1 VETGF
6 TYQAMRRFTEAAH
19 CFERALSIKPQEHFA
34 RAQLAQLPFLAR
46 AEAHTGRVQLRAIL
60 DKDPQATPEI
70 ANGLFYCAMAEH
82 DRDLVTRAL
91 QSIRPEGLRDTYNNS
106 LWARDWFA
114 GLAART
120 FGDTAQAKAA
130 FISARAIE
138 AANVANQPDYAPAW
152 SRLGL
157 IDAGLGRKE
166 EAIQEGRRACAL
178 LPVTKD
184 AVDGPSY
191 VTNLAMIYAWVGE
204 RSCARRAGTIRPAP
218 RRYDLW

>member
-1 VETGF
+1 
-6 TYQAMRRFTEAAH
+6 
-19 CFERALSIKPQEHFA
+19 
-34 RAQLAQLPFLAR
+34 
-46 AEAHTGRVQLRAIL
+46 LRAIL

-70 ANGLFYCAMAEH
+70 ANGLFYCAIAEH

-91 QSIRPEGLRDTYNNS
+91 QAIRPEGLRDTYNNS
-106 LWARDWFA
+106 LWARDWFI

-130 FISARAIE
+130 FTSARAIE
-138 AANVANQPDYAPAW
+138 AGNVANQPDYAPAW

-178 LPVTKD
+178 LPIAKD
-184 AVDGPSY
+184 AMDGPSY

-204 RSCARRAGTIRPAP
+204 KDRALEELARSAQAP
-218 RRYDLW
+218 GGVTYGELKLFPQWDSLRGDPCFEKIIAVLANPKS